1 MPIRASTPPVS
12 AFEQFDP
19 SSFAVV
25 PPDFELV
32 GSIQNWRANWSLIVT
47 GKWSNSPFSG
57 LLCYERDSG
66 VAAFYDTTGTGGIQ
80 LLQEYSD
87 WRQSWTF
94 IVPGVFGD
102 SGYDGLLLYDQQ
114 AGFAAFYDTDG
125 KGNLILLHEHS
136 TLGNSG
142 HTWSHIVVA
151 PFNDSRYSGV
161 LLYDQSAG
169 FGAIYAT
176 DGHGHLNLLREYSDW
191 RTTWTAIVAGQ
202 MSAKHTKNDALFADL
217 FFYEGSTGYGE
228 TYATDGK
235 GGMGLLGQQGGFPLN
250 SDVFVGNF
258 GCSVLR
264 IGNNLEWTNLLF
276 FDRTTNVGTIY
287 AFGFTPDMPPPV
299 LVPDVFEMSATAA
312 ADLIRTAGLVPKF
325 TGINQ
330 THSWVSKQSP
340 VAGQL
345 ATKGSTVTMTL
356 STGPMP

>member
-1 MPIRASTPPVS
+1 MPVRPSTPPVS
-12 AFEQFDP
+12 PFEQFDP

-66 VAAFYDTTGTGGIQ
+66 VAAIYDTNGTGGIQ

-87 WRQSWTF
+87 WRQSWTV

-102 SGYDGLLLYDQQ
+102 SGYDGLLLYDQP

-125 KGNLILLHEHS
+125 QGNLILLHEHS
-136 TLGNSG
+136 TFGSSG

-191 RTTWTAIVAGQ
+191 RATWTAIVAGQ
-202 MSAKHTKNDALFADL
+202 MSSKHTKNNALFVDL
-217 FFYEGSTGYGE
+217 FFYEGSTGYSE

-250 SDVFVGNF
+250 SDVFAGNF
-258 GCSVLR
+258 GC
-264 IGNNLEWTNLLF
+264 IGNHLEWTNLLF

-287 AFGFTPDMPPPV
+287 AFGFSEDMPPPV
-299 LVPDVFEMSATAA
+299 LVAVPDVFEMSAVDAA
-312 ADLIRTAGLVPKF
+312 NLIRAAGLVPKF
-325 TGINQ
+325 TGDNH

-345 ATKGSTVTMTL
+345 VSKGSTVTMTL